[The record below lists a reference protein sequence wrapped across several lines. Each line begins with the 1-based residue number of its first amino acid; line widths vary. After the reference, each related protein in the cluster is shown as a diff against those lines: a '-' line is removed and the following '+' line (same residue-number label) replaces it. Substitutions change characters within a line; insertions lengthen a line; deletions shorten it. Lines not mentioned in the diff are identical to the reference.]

1 MPYIP
6 HTHADERRML
16 ETLHLQSRQQ
26 LFDEIPA
33 GMLADALSLAEGQN
47 EMQVMRHMA
56 ACAAQD
62 TGARCFLGGGAYD
75 HHVPAAVW
83 EIAGRGE
90 FMTAYTP
97 YQAEASQGTLQVIYE
112 FQSML
117 ANLVG
122 MDVCNAS
129 VYDGASGLAEAVL
142 MALRVQ
148 KRHGMRK
155 ILMPSTV
162 HPWYRQTVRSIVQH
176 QGVELVELPL
186 NQAGQVDRDAMA
198 LHSDAAALI
207 IPQPNFL
214 GVLEEADGLTRWA
227 HQHDML
233 AIAVV
238 NPMVLA
244 LLTPPGDWGDRGA
257 DITVGEAQVFGIPL
271 SSGGPYVGFM
281 ACRLELVR
289 QLPGRL
295 IGRTVDRD
303 GKPGF
308 ALTLQAR
315 EQHIRRAK
323 ATSNICTNQGLSMT
337 AATIYLSL
345 LGGRRIIKK
354 KQTCHRNMSVLT
366 KQLSEELKIVPVF
379 DSPVFHE
386 RLFKLPVPADLVCK
400 AMAERG
406 FLAGLDVTSFYPE
419 LGSALLVCTTE
430 KIEAADRYDYVAA
443 LKQVLEACA

>member
-6 HTHADERRML
+6 HTPTDERRML
-16 ETLHLQSRQQ
+16 ETLQLQSRQQ
-26 LFDEIPA
+26 LFDEIPVD
-33 GMLADALSLAEGQN
+33 MLADALQLAEGQN
-47 EMQVMRHMA
+47 EMQVTRHMA

-62 TGARCFLGGGAYD
+62 AGARCFLGGGAYD

-155 ILMPSTV
+155 ILMPRGV
-162 HPWYRQTVRSIVQH
+162 HPWYRQTVQSIVQH

-186 NQAGQVDRDAMA
+186 NLEGQVDRETMA
-198 LHSDAAALI
+198 LHNDAAALI

-214 GVLEEADGLTRWA
+214 GVLEEVDGLTRWA

-233 AIAVV
+233 VIAVV
-238 NPMVLA
+238 NPMSLA
-244 LLTPPGDWGDRGA
+244 LLTPPGDWGDRGV

-271 SSGGPYVGFM
+271 SSGGPYVGFV
-281 ACRLELVR
+281 ACRLDLVR

-345 LGGRRIIKK
+345 LGADGLQRVASA
-354 KQTCHRNMSVLT
+354 CHHNMSLLT
-366 KQLSEELKIVPVF
+366 KQLYQELHIVPVF

-386 RLFKLPVPADLVCK
+386 RVFRLPVPADQVCR
-400 AMAERG
+400 AMATRG
-406 FLAGLDVTSFYPE
+406 FLAGLDVSAYYPE

-430 KIEAADRYDYVAA
+430 KIEASDRDDYVSAM
-443 LKQVLEACA
+443 KQVLETCA